1 MEATAVTGP
10 GVHVARILCAVFCGL
25 VALGT
30 VGCYEIHE
38 EVWIRE
44 DGTVRYA
51 LDYAVPEFMIITT
64 TQVDGGNADS
74 ALAQMRPPAATVVE
88 GDSVWNR
95 DFLDRDLRHF
105 VSERQ
110 FSSVKRWIAR
120 AARGEAREDSLA
132 YAAARR
138 DSISK
143 ALTKGVAGKRYLEIT
158 DSLRQA
164 EPPRQE
170 PSKNPLAEL
179 TGSVLGGYRMTPDRN
194 GSMRIRHIVFPRN
207 TRAKVMD
214 AQDEGDDRP
223 SRRMFA
229 GRSYSYRLHAPRVLS
244 TNGATSTGD
253 GWVEWSFPM
262 TDLNDSV
269 RTLDA
274 VISSSNR

>member
-1 MEATAVTGP
+1 VTGP
-10 GVHVARILCAVFCGL
+10 RVSVARVLCAVLCGL

-51 LDYAVPEFMIITT
+51 LDYAVPEFVIITS

-74 ALAQMRPPAATVVE
+74 ALARMRPPAATVVE

-110 FSSVKRWIAR
+110 FSSVQRWIAR

-143 ALTKGVAGKRYLEIT
+143 ALTKGVVGKRYLEIM

-164 EPPRQE
+164 EPRRPE
-170 PSKNPLAEL
+170 PSTNPLAEL
-179 TGSVLGGYRMTPDRN
+179 TGSVLGGYRMAPDRN
-194 GSMRIRHIVFPRN
+194 GAIRIRHIVFPTN

-214 AQDEGDDRP
+214 ATDEGDDRP
-223 SRRMFA
+223 SRRIFA

-253 GWVEWSFPM
+253 RWVEWSFPM
-262 TDLNDSV
+262 TDLSDSV

-274 VISSSNR
+274 VVSSASR